1 MSHGIEAVTTAS
13 LSLALDAAT
22 LRQQVIATNI
32 ANANSIGY
40 APQRVS
46 FEAQIEDGLRA
57 DARSGAGGLGGLGG
71 AAAPALQVRIDPELA
86 ANGGPAVVHVDSEVA
101 ALAENNLHY
110 QALVRGLN
118 RHLSILASAVTEGK
132 R

>member
-1 MSHGIEAVTTAS
+1 MSHGLEAVTTAS

-40 APQRVS
+40 VPQRVS

-57 DARSGAGGLGGLGG
+57 DARSAAGGLGS
-71 AAAPALQVRIDPELA
+71 AAAPALQVRIEPELA

>member
-1 MSHGIEAVTTAS
+1 MSQGLDAVTTAS

-32 ANANSIGY
+32 ANASSVGY
-40 APQRVS
+40 VPMRAS
-46 FEAQIEDGLRA
+46 FAAQVEDGLR
-57 DARSGAGGLGGLGG
+57 GGTV
-71 AAAPALQVRIDPELA
+71 PSLQVRIDPERSI
-86 ANGGPAVVHVDSEVA
+86 NGGPAVVHVDTEVA

-118 RHLSILASAVTEGK
+118 RHLSILASAVSEGK

>member
-1 MSHGIEAVTTAS
+1 MSHGLEAVTTAS

-32 ANANSIGY
+32 ANANSLGY
-40 APQRVS
+40 VPQRAS

-57 DARSGAGGLGGLGG
+57 GTRD
-71 AAAPALQVRIDPELA
+71 AAAPTLQVRIEPELA
-86 ANGGPAVVHVDSEVA
+86 ANGGAAVVHLDSEVA

>member
-1 MSHGIEAVTTAS
+1 MSQGLEAVTTAS

-32 ANANSIGY
+32 ANASSAGY
-40 APQRVS
+40 VPMRAS
-46 FEAQIEDGLRA
+46 FAAQVEDGLR
-57 DARSGAGGLGGLGG
+57 GG
-71 AAAPALQVRIDPELA
+71 ALPALQVRIDPERSI
-86 ANGGPAVVHVDSEVA
+86 NGGPAVVHIDTEVA

-118 RHLSILASAVTEGK
+118 RHLSILASAVSEGK

>member
-40 APQRVS
+40 VPQRAS
-46 FEAQIEDGLRA
+46 FEAQMDEALRA
-57 DARSGAGGLGGLGG
+57 GAR
-71 AAAPALQVRIDPELA
+71 AAPAPTLQVWVEPELA
-86 ANGGPAVVHVDSEVA
+86 ANGGPATVHVDSEVA

-118 RHLSILASAVTEGK
+118 RHLSILSSAVTEGK

>member
-1 MSHGIEAVTTAS
+1 MSHGLEAVTTAS

-40 APQRVS
+40 VPQRVS
-46 FEAQIEDGLRA
+46 FEAQIEDGLR
-57 DARSGAGGLGGLGG
+57 DYARSAGMGSLGG
-71 AAAPALQVRIDPELA
+71 AAAPTLQVRIEPELA
-86 ANGGPAVVHVDSEVA
+86 ANGGPAVVHVDREVA

-118 RHLSILASAVTEGK
+118 RHLSILGSAVTEGK